1 MLFALFLLQLK
12 PLSAEVL
19 NLELLYSTDP
29 GSCGSPVDKHAP
41 TAPIASYQPHNLTH
55 YNIPIPIDVVAMFS
69 LTTPF
74 NSIYDVM
81 LEGISLQLKQI
92 EKFTL
97 WKVS

>member
-1 MLFALFLLQLK
+1 
-12 PLSAEVL
+12 VL
-19 NLELLYSTDP
+19 NLELLYSTEP
-29 GSCGSPVDKHAP
+29 SSSGSSVDKNP
-41 TAPIASYQPHNLTH
+41 PLAPIASYQPHNLTH
-55 YNIPIPIDVVAMFS
+55 HNIPIPIDVVAMLS

-74 NSIYDVM
+74 NAIYDII